1 MMLFIIRYQI
11 LLILKENLLKREPTL
26 REQIGRE
33 QMRKRTNVNIPF
45 NQHIFV
51 YVDYKFR

>member
-1 MMLFIIRYQI
+1 MLFIIRYQI